1 MFLHQSH
8 HHHDNTLYSAGLVF
22 KKKIFAHL
30 YKKHFD
36 IIDIFSCLA
45 MHQVI
50 LNAQC
55 N

>member
-8 HHHDNTLYSAGLVF
+8 HHHDNTLHSAGLVSQ
-22 KKKIFAHL
+22 ICFAHL
-30 YKKHFD
+30 CKKHFD

-45 MHQVI
+45 IYQVI
-50 LNAQC
+50 LNGQC